1 MTEFYYKNRNYKIDH
16 RTFGGIIFPSDF
28 NTEMGGKHNTK
39 GSSIASRIISDR
51 NFDKYCKRN
60 IEIRNSKGEK

>member
-28 NTEMGGKHNTK
+28 NTEMEENIIPK
-39 GSSIASRIISDR
+39 GLQLPLVLYQIGILT
-51 NFDKYCKRN
+51 N
-60 IEIRNSKGEK
+60 IVKEI